1 MAEHAFTELG
11 YFDIHTCNNL
21 QAALD
26 EESYLEF
33 LVDWSNEAGNCTL
46 VVRSGVDNHPDG
58 SEVTED
64 ELRDLFTHV
73 ALDKLAN
80 SLDESICVP
89 KKLNDLAKRVVV
101 LGAQWEHMVCAGDD
115 RAPFVMA
122 QMEQIRNELDNE
134 KAYLRRRGYK
144 VAYDSD
150 DKMFYAIKGD
160 THCPVL

>member
-11 YFDIHTCNNL
+11 YFDVRTCSNL

-26 EESYLEF
+26 EESCLEF

-80 SLDESICVP
+80 SLDESNVGKSLWASP
-89 KKLNDLAKRVVV
+89 VVKNLPAKQEPQEMWV
-101 LGAQWEHMVCAGDD
+101 
-115 RAPFVMA
+115 
-122 QMEQIRNELDNE
+122 
-134 KAYLRRRGYK
+134 
-144 VAYDSD
+144 
-150 DKMFYAIKGD
+150 
-160 THCPVL
+160 